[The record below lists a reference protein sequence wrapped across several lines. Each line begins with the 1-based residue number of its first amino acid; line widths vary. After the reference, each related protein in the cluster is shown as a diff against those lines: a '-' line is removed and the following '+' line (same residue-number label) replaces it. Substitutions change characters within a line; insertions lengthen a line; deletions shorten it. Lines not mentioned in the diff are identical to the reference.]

1 MNPIQDNDSMAQNK
15 KHQQPF
21 LYEKFPRKIT
31 HLFDECIVQVSAG
44 NAHALALTKN
54 GDVFAW
60 GSNAFGQCAAI
71 LQECKNSVDY
81 YYQRQAEFST
91 RYKNQESKQLCSDV
105 WIPRKV
111 PQLGPN
117 QGKPVS
123 KICAGS
129 IHSAC
134 ISNGSLY
141 TWGGGGLDV
150 LGHGEVTSETYGF
163 EKNNDDTR
171 RNIFKLAGHLI
182 LPSWTHPRH
191 VLGLERTDIVD
202 VDLGFGHGMVLT
214 KDDEVFMFGQCSRN
228 KDSIPISASLNEFQH
243 VQGKAIC
250 KISCGGPYSFYV
262 SSGDLAAAQLGK
274 NLYNDISSVDCNI
287 IISGKMI
294 PCHKII
300 LAMRSS
306 TFNDLLRSSSRSQF
320 STTTIN
326 DLFVSNEH
334 YDVVK
339 DLISFIYKDSIADL
353 NTNSLSSTLSLCRA
367 AARFKV
373 SGLVKKCKEILK
385 DDFGYSVA
393 PRNTEGSI
401 STFATDLCNA
411 LTDTVF
417 CDVKLIST
425 DEGILTAHK
434 CILRSRSSYF
444 ETCFHSLLP
453 KADSTIRVP
462 FSSGS
467 LHRILFY
474 IYTYRLKDGCSQSEL
489 IEDISN
495 AHFINLTP
503 MVQLCESELKIV
515 PDNAL
520 QILSLSLKID
530 SSALKLRSMQV
541 IVNSLAQQ
549 KHLDV
554 VLSTIPP
561 DVKDDLFNMIKN
573 REGVSSIIPRERKED
588 AMKLLQREWR
598 YKKERHDQVTSATKG
613 FTGSKLLILLL
624 VVIFVTYT
632 IPFIQLSWLTGPIVP
647 IVNTITII
655 LFLLYLILSMM

>member
-1 MNPIQDNDSMAQNK
+1 MAQNK
-15 KHQQPF
+15 KHQQP
-21 LYEKFPRKIT
+21 LLCEKFPRKIT
-31 HLFDECIVQVSAG
+31 HLLDECIVQVSAG
-44 NAHALALTKN
+44 NDHALALTKN

-60 GSNAFGQCAAI
+60 GSNAFGQCAAV

-81 YYQRQAEFST
+81 YYQRRADFFK
-91 RYKNQESKQLCSDV
+91 RFKNQESKHLCSDV
-105 WIPRKV
+105 WIPRKI
-111 PQLGPN
+111 PQLGPT
-117 QGKPVS
+117 QGKSVS
-123 KICAGS
+123 KISAGG

-150 LGHGEVTSETYGF
+150 LGHGEITSETYGF

-171 RNIFKLAGHLI
+171 RNVFKLAGHLI
-182 LPSWTHPRH
+182 LPSWTQPRR

-202 VDLGFGHGMVLT
+202 VDLGYGHGMVLT
-214 KDDEVFMFGQCSRN
+214 KDDEVFMFGQSSI
-228 KDSIPISASLNEFQH
+228 KTDSIPMSPSLKEFQH
-243 VQGKAIC
+243 IQGKAIR

-274 NLYNDISSVDCNI
+274 NLYNDTSSFDCNI
-287 IISGKMI
+287 MISGKKI

-300 LAMRSS
+300 LAMRSA

-320 STTTIN
+320 SATTVT

-353 NTNSLSSTLSLCRA
+353 NTKSLSSTLSLCRA
-367 AARFKV
+367 SARFKV
-373 SGLVKKCKEILK
+373 SGLVKKCEEILK
-385 DDFGYSVA
+385 DDFGYSVS
-393 PRNTEGSI
+393 PRNTEGNI

-417 CDVKLIST
+417 CDVKIIST
-425 DEGILTAHK
+425 DEKTLTAHR
-434 CILRSRSSYF
+434 CILRSRSTYF
-444 ETCFHSLLP
+444 DTSFHSLVL

-474 IYTYRLKDGCSQSEL
+474 IYTYRLKDGYSQSEM

-495 AHFINLTP
+495 AHFINLLP
-503 MVQLCESELKIV
+503 MVKLCESELKIV

-520 QILSLSLKID
+520 QILSLSLKIE
-530 SSALKLRSMQV
+530 SSALRLRSMQV

-554 VLSTIPP
+554 FLNTIPP
-561 DVKDDLFNMIKN
+561 DVKDDLFNMIKK
-573 REGVSSIIPRERKED
+573 REGASSIIPRERKVD
-588 AMKLLQREWR
+588 AMKLLQRERR
-598 YKKERHDQVTSATKG
+598 YKKEMYDQVTSAAEG
-613 FTGSKLLILLL
+613 FTGSKLFSLLL
-624 VVIFVTYT
+624 VIFATYT
-632 IPFIQLSWLTGPIVP
+632 ILFSQLSWLNGPIVP
-647 IVNTITII
+647 IINTITII
-655 LFLLYLILSMM
+655 LVLLYLILSMM